1 MEHHLFV
8 DIVGWIGAG
17 ALLFAYGAVSTGKI
31 EAKSHVYQ
39 LLNMFGSIFLIVNTA
54 YYQAFPSTFVNL
66 IWIAIAVMSLISI
79 RRATRR
85 PV

>member
-1 MEHHLFV
+1 MEHNLWI

-17 ALLFAYGAVSTGKI
+17 LILIAYGAVSSGRV
-31 EAKSHVYQ
+31 EAKSHLYQ
-39 LLNMFGSIFLIVNTA
+39 LLNMFGSIFLIINTV

-66 IWIAIAVMSLISI
+66 VWIAIAVLSLLSL
-79 RRATRR
+79 RRATQH